1 MFVTRDEE
9 VTAGTGD
16 DRAPPARRRPRV
28 AAEGVFFPAAT
39 AYGAVA
45 VPLSVH
51 GMVSG
56 DALLPGF
63 AGVAAHA
70 HELLF
75 GFALAVVAGFL
86 VTRDSRTRIAV
97 LAGLWVLARAAF
109 LTLPGSAPAL
119 AANTTFAIFLGAMV
133 APQFLRSAKK
143 LRNRT
148 IAPLLV
154 ALCLA
159 AAAFQLAQFTTQ
171 SWLQFLVLREAVLL
185 FALLMLFMGGRIIAP
200 AAAGAIERAGGHL
213 EARVQPGIE
222 AALLCIMPLA
232 MVAAV
237 VPRAHVVAGI
247 LALVAAGLALVRLLR
262 WRLWDCRSRPD
273 LWCLGLGY
281 AWLAIG
287 LALLGLT
294 WSFDLLPAGTATHAI
309 TIGAL
314 GTLTTAVMARVR
326 LTRNKQDPARVHVL
340 PWIALAIA
348 LATIIRLLAGTSV
361 LGLGLAAALWSLGL
375 LLLLALLLRVPARR
389 GRRSV
394 AAHPAS
400 GD

>member
-1 MFVTRDEE
+1 MPRGSA
-9 VTAGTGD
+9 AGEGF
-16 DRAPPARRRPRV
+16 RPRV

-51 GMVSG
+51 GMLSG
-56 DALLPGF
+56 NALLPGF

-86 VTRDSRTRIAV
+86 VTRASHARLAV
-97 LAGLWVLARAAF
+97 LVGLWVLARAAF
-109 LTLPGSAPAL
+109 LALPGSAPAL
-119 AANTTFAIFLGAMV
+119 AANTAFAIFLGAMV
-133 APQFLRSAKK
+133 APQFLKSAKR
-143 LRNRT
+143 LRNRA

-154 ALCLA
+154 VLCLA

-171 SWLQFLVLREAVLL
+171 PWMQFLVLREAVLL

-200 AAAGAIERAGGHL
+200 AAAGAIERAGGRL

-222 AALLCIMPLA
+222 AALLCIMPLT
-232 MVAAV
+232 MVAVA
-237 VPRAHVVAGI
+237 VPRGHVVAGL
-247 LALVAAGLALVRLLR
+247 LALAAAGLALARLAR
-262 WRLWDCRSRPD
+262 WRLWDCRARPD

-294 WSFDLLPAGTATHAI
+294 WSFGLLPIGTATHAI
-309 TIGAL
+309 TVGAL
-314 GTLTTAVMARVR
+314 GTLTTGVMARMR
-326 LTRNKQDPARVHVL
+326 LTRNKRDPARTHV
-340 PWIALAIA
+340 PAWIALAIA
-348 LATIIRLLAGTSV
+348 LATIVRLAAGSSAV
-361 LGLGLAAALWSLGL
+361 GLGIAAGLWSLGL
-375 LLLLALLLRVPARR
+375 LLLLALLLRVPAR
-389 GRRSV
+389 
-394 AAHPAS
+394 
-400 GD
+400 